1 MHREFPPQNFICILT
16 IWLLLYSCFFFL
28 WLGKFFFTT
37 LNKRFLILI
46 TTIHHHC
53 QSPII
58 SLFNRLIGKKLLDGV
73 THITMT
79 KFNSPFIKQT
89 SFEVDYAPTHI
100 TKWKSQRTGLQLT
113 YINQPSPIVNGYFA
127 VATEIFDS
135 SGAPH
140 TLEHLIF
147 MGSKK
152 FPYKGLLDNLGNRL
166 YSSTNAWTAVDQTVY
181 TLRTAGWE
189 GFKTLLPIY
198 LDHLINPTLTDEACL
213 TEVYHIDGKGEEKGV
228 VFSEM
233 QGMENQSWFILYKK
247 MQETLYDKNSGYS
260 SETGGLMSELRHLT
274 SDKIREFHK
283 SMYRPE
289 NLCVIITGSIDQD
302 ELLEIMTE
310 FDNELPSSTNM
321 GTFKRP
327 FVDSKHDEPLEE
339 VIVKEVEFPE
349 NDETIGELSISWIG
363 PVCND
368 TLTNLAVDMVG
379 AYFSDS
385 PISIFNKN
393 LIEIEHPLATEVY
406 YDTDDFYRTA
416 LNFNFG
422 GVPTENLQELD
433 TKIKQL
439 LKEQTTPNKI
449 ELEYMKQI
457 IEQQKLKFIANV
469 ENSASL
475 FSEMATL
482 EFIYGA
488 TDGSDLSKWT
498 KDLKEFEILMDWTLE
513 QWSQL
518 IDTFFVQNKSATI
531 LGKPSSKL
539 NESMKLQNK
548 QILEDIKTKYG
559 EAKLADLQLKLEA
572 AQKINDKP
580 IPDELITQFPAP
592 DPLKISFIHTK
603 SYKAG
608 NIKNGIV
615 DNSTN
620 QYIDNDDISKLLQKD
635 TPTTDFPLFIHF
647 EHFKSQFVTIQLV
660 MSSKT
665 IDGNLL
671 SYMSVM
677 EEIFSL
683 SIEIPKEDGSVE
695 YIPYEK
701 VIADIN
707 RDLIEHQ
714 LDNGFDDQFL
724 ELITV
729 KIKFE
734 IKNYQK
740 AINWLYNVTNHVKFE
755 MNRIR
760 IIIEKIINSLP
771 EKKRND
777 ELMMHSSQCRHLFNE
792 NSLRK
797 AQDSI
802 YTESFYKNLLEKIDN
817 QDNGFEEIEKD
828 LNKFKQQLFQLDNIK
843 VIILGDVTKLKNPVS
858 SWNRFIN
865 PPPPRPTTTKT
876 SSKIIPFKDLPKSYQ
891 YRSSLGESC
900 HGEAF
905 VVNIPSADST
915 HLTSITKI
923 PHGNYLDEDVFRIA
937 LATELLTAME
947 GPFWKA
953 IRGAGLAYGVH
964 MNRNIETGYLS
975 FVIYRGSD
983 CIQSWCK
990 AKTIIEQ
997 YINGELLVDEL
1008 SISNAINS
1016 LINELINNHNNNQ
1029 YNTAVAKISDNIF
1042 KNRGP
1047 NYIEFFI
1054 KKLHKFK
1061 NNGNYQDEIIY
1072 ILKKYFIRLFDAN
1085 HSTMFTSLPTDKIE
1099 TVAGFFNKQ
1108 GYNINVEDIG
1118 SEEYSEEEEEEGEEY
1133 SGSEGE
1139 GNESD

>member
-1 MHREFPPQNFICILT
+1 
-16 IWLLLYSCFFFL
+16 
-28 WLGKFFFTT
+28 
-37 LNKRFLILI
+37 
-46 TTIHHHC
+46 
-53 QSPII
+53 
-58 SLFNRLIGKKLLDGV
+58 
-73 THITMT
+73 MT

-127 VATEIFDS
+127 VATEISDN

-166 YSSTNAWTAVDQTVY
+166 YSSTNAWTSVDQTVY

-233 QGMENQSWFILYKK
+233 QGIENQSWFIVFQK

-274 SDKIREFHK
+274 NEKIREFHK
-283 SMYRPE
+283 LMYRPD

-310 FDNELPSSTNM
+310 FDNELPAAST
-321 GTFKRP
+321 GQGICKRP
-327 FVDSKHDEPLEE
+327 FVDSKHDEPLTE
-339 VIVKEVEFPE
+339 VIVQEVEFPE
-349 NDETIGELSISWIG
+349 KDETMGELLISWIG
-363 PVCND
+363 PMGND
-368 TLTNLAVDMVG
+368 TLTNVALDMVG
-379 AYFSDS
+379 AYFTDS
-385 PISIFNKN
+385 PISIFNKH
-393 LIEIEHPLATEVY
+393 LIEIENPLATEVLY
-406 YDTDDFYRTA
+406 NTDDYYRTA
-416 LNFNFG
+416 LNFNFS
-422 GVPTENLQELD
+422 GVPTENLPELD
-433 TKIKQL
+433 NKIKQL
-439 LKEQTTPNKI
+439 LKEQTNPDKI

-457 IEQQKLKFIANV
+457 IEQQKLKFIASA
-469 ENSASL
+469 ENSASI
-475 FSEMATL
+475 FSNVATL
-482 EFIYGA
+482 EFIYGDP
-488 TDGSDLSKWT
+488 DGSDLYKWT
-498 KDLKEFEILMDWTLE
+498 KDLKEFEILMDWTRQ

-518 IDTFFVQNKSATI
+518 IDTYFVQNKSATI
-531 LGKPSSKL
+531 LGKPSAEL

-548 QILEDIKTKYG
+548 QILKDIKNKYG
-559 EAKLADLQLKLEA
+559 GDKQLANLQLKLEA
-572 AQKINDKP
+572 AQKFNDTP
-580 IPDELITQFPAP
+580 IPDELVTQFPAP

-608 NIKNGIV
+608 NTKNGIV

-620 QYIDNDDISKLLQKD
+620 QYIENDDISRLLAKD
-635 TPTTDFPLFIHF
+635 TPSSNDFPLFIHF

-665 IDGNLL
+665 VDPNLL
-671 SYMSVM
+671 SYMSIM
-677 EEIFSL
+677 EEIFSM
-683 SIEIPKEDGSVE
+683 SIEIPKEDGGVE

-701 VIADIN
+701 VISDIN
-707 RDLIEHQ
+707 RDLIEHE
-714 LDNGFDDQFL
+714 LDNGFDEQFF
-724 ELITV
+724 ELITI

-740 AINWLYNVTNHVKFE
+740 AIQWLYNITNHVKFE
-755 MNRIR
+755 MNRIK

-771 EKKRND
+771 EKKRNE
-777 ELMMHSSQCRHLFNE
+777 ELMMYSSQYRHLFNE

-802 YTESFYKNLLEKIDN
+802 FTESFYKNLLEKLDT
-817 QDNGFEEIEKD
+817 QDNGFKEIEED

-843 VIILGDVTKLKNPVS
+843 VIILGDVTKLQNPVS
-858 SWNRFIN
+858 SWNRFIT
-865 PPPPRPTTTKT
+865 PPQLCHTNGG
-876 SSKIIPFKDLPKSYQ
+876 IVVPFRDLPRSYQ
-891 YRSSLGESC
+891 YRSLLGETC

-905 VVNIPSADST
+905 IVNIPSADST

-923 PHGNYLDEDVFRIA
+923 PHGNYLDEDIFRIA
-937 LATELLTAME
+937 LATEFLTAVE
-947 GPFWKA
+947 GPFWRG
-953 IRGAGLAYGVH
+953 IRGTGLAYGVH
-964 MNRNIETGYLS
+964 ITRNIETGYLN
-975 FVIYRGSD
+975 FNIYRGSD
-983 CIQSWCK
+983 CIQTWIK

-997 YINGELLVDEL
+997 FINRELIIDEI
-1008 SISNAINS
+1008 SIDNAING
-1016 LINELINNHNNNQ
+1016 LINELINNHNNNH
-1029 YNTAVAKISDNIF
+1029 YNTAISKIGDNIF

-1054 KKLHKFK
+1054 KKLNQLKQTS
-1061 NNGNYQDEIIY
+1061 NYQDEIIY
-1072 ILKKYFIRLFDAN
+1072 ILKKYFIKLFDASN
-1085 HSTMFTSLPTDKIE
+1085 STIFTSLPSDKIE
-1099 TVAGFFNKQ
+1099 SVAGFFNKQ

-1118 SEEYSEEEEEEGEEY
+1118 SEDYSEEEEY
-1133 SGSEGE
+1133 SGSEE
-1139 GNESD
+1139 DDECESD